1 MAPAL
6 VLLSHSKTSP
16 AGSCYDHLPTMSGL
30 IDIWTLER
38 ERMVQ
43 SGRAQAFG
51 SVVSFGGGERQG
63 RRDTVRSESGGSS
76 SAAAAKPCDGV
87 GAVVVDA
94 AEKQAAASASA
105 GSSPPGFVR
114 EDAFLSIL
122 IDCFGQ

>member
-1 MAPAL
+1 
-6 VLLSHSKTSP
+6 
-16 AGSCYDHLPTMSGL
+16 MSGL

-43 SGRAQAFG
+43 SGRAQAFR

-94 AEKQAAASASA
+94 AEKQAAASA